1 MRQSVPTNKLIA
13 PPDQIEARGYVIDEF
28 ADAALKDIATGLTAL
43 ALICD
48 DAEKGG
54 AMAEIS
60 GHDWAS
66 ILRVFGRQAETIHDQ
81 AVFVNRAQARP
92 RNVH

>member
-1 MRQSVPTNKLIA
+1 MAVKTITHGQE
-13 PPDQIEARGYVIDEF
+13 IEARGYIIDEF

-48 DAEKGG
+48 DAEQGG
-54 AMAEIS
+54 AMAEIG
-60 GHDWAS
+60 GHDWAA
-66 ILRVFGRQAETIHDQ
+66 ILRVFGRQAEMIHDQ
-81 AVFVNRAQARP
+81 AVFANRAQARP